1 MKNIGPWKVRSMIII
16 TTFDEIFE
24 QLTQDFFG
32 VKFKPN
38 VQQLIFVKI
47 TPSQQNT
54 LNSFNSFSSKENKP
68 TTLWL
73 SSMTKENVVI

>member
-38 VQQLIFVKI
+38 VQQLFTFPAKY
-47 TPSQQNT
+47 
-54 LNSFNSFSSKENKP
+54 FEFF
-68 TTLWL
+68 
-73 SSMTKENVVI
+73 